1 MKKFLTLLGVLL
13 SYYGSAQTTTTVL
26 YNPTSISISNPD
38 RGFYKHTETH
48 SASYSSLN
56 QTTLTNYRLNS
67 NYTLILRVF
76 YLENFVNSPISASY
90 LNSMQADFDKI
101 RNAGIKCVIRFAYS
115 DVNGSSQPQDA
126 TKARILEH
134 IQQLKPYFIANADVI
149 TAVQAGF
156 IGAWGEWYYTDN
168 FGMNPT
174 ATDYANR
181 KAVVDALLL
190 AVPSSRMVQMRTP
203 SLKQKTYLTN
213 SALTDSQAYGS
224 SSVARI
230 GHHNDCFLA
239 SADDFGTY
247 TNTSSEYPYL
257 EQETRFTPM
266 GGETCAINLPRSG
279 CATAL
284 TELSR
289 FHWSYLN
296 FDYHAGVIGGF
307 QTNNCFNEIQNRLG
321 YRYEF
326 TTAIFPQAATIGGVL
341 PINIKI
347 KNSGF
352 ASTFNPRTVY
362 LVLRNTVSNQE
373 YAVALA
379 ANYRNWA
386 PGTTQTVLEEIT
398 LPANITSG
406 SYKLYLNLPDTDTGL
421 RTRPEYS
428 IRMANE
434 TVWESTT
441 GYNDLKHTI
450 NIGTSLGVADNIR
463 LDLKVYPVPANNEL
477 VIEYDGIS
485 DYNVTLFNSLG
496 QRVDINT
503 NVLTN
508 KMTLNTQSLSNGIYF
523 VQLENGQRKE
533 TRKIIVSH

>member
-101 RNAGIKCVIRFAYS
+101 RNAGLKTVIRFAYS

-134 IQQLKPYFIANADVI
+134 IQQLKPYLIANVDVI

-156 IGAWGEWYYTDN
+156 IGSWGEWYYTDH

-174 ATDYANR
+174 AADYANR
-181 KAVVDALLL
+181 KEVVDALLL
-190 AVPSSRMVQMRTP
+190 ALPSSRMVQMRTP

-213 SALTDSQAYGS
+213 AALTDSQAFGT
-224 SSVARI
+224 SSVARL

-247 TNTSSEYPYL
+247 TNTSTEYPYL

-279 CATAL
+279 CTTAIN
-284 TELSR
+284 ELSR

-296 FDYHAGVIGGF
+296 YDYNAGVIGGF

-321 YRYEF
+321 YRFEF
-326 TTAIFPQAATIGGVL
+326 TTATFPQAATIGGAL
-341 PINIKI
+341 PIDIKI
-347 KNSGF
+347 KNTGF
-352 ASTFNPRTVY
+352 ASTFNARTAY

-373 YAVALA
+373 YSIALA
-379 ANYRNWA
+379 ANHRTWA
-386 PGTTQTVLEEIT
+386 AGTTQNVVENLT
-398 LPANITSG
+398 LPSNITSG
-406 SYKLYLNLPDTDTGL
+406 SYKLFLNLPDTDSGL

-450 NIGTSLGVADNIR
+450 NIGTSLGVTDNNQLQLQI
-463 LDLKVYPVPANNEL
+463 YPVPANNEL
-477 VIEYDGIS
+477 VIEYEGIS
-485 DYNVTLFNSLG
+485 GYNVSLFNSLG
-496 QRVDINT
+496 QRVDLNSD
-503 NVLTN
+503 VLGN
-508 KMTLNTQSLSNGIYF
+508 KMTLNTQALSNGIYF
-523 VQLENGQRKE
+523 VQIENGQRKE